1 MPLYK
6 HYTKQIESEVA
17 DIRNTGKTRY
27 GVRHLGRE
35 RLVEWVKSFKL
46 VLKSVVRDI

>member
-1 MPLYK
+1 MWRMPLYK

-27 GVRHLGRE
+27 GVRHLGRV
-35 RLVEWVKSFKL
+35 RAVIGWVTQCY
-46 VLKSVVRDI
+46 